1 MSRSSSSSR
10 WLEEHFSDK
19 FVQKA
24 QLEEYRSRAVYK
36 LKEIDDKYQIIKPNT
51 AIIDL
56 GAAPGGWSQYIR
68 RKLPNQCRI
77 IALDLLFMHP
87 LPNVEFIQGDFCEHN
102 TLEKLMNY
110 IPKSGVD
117 LLLSDMSPNISGITA
132 VDVPRA
138 MLLTEL
144 AINLANST
152 LKTGGTMLLKVFHG
166 AGFDELLNSIRKTY
180 NKVTIYKPEASRP
193 RSRETYFL
201 AKGHNL

>member
-1 MSRSSSSSR
+1 
-10 WLEEHFSDK
+10 
-19 FVQKA
+19 
-24 QLEEYRSRAVYK
+24 
-36 LKEIDDKYQIIKPNT
+36 
-51 AIIDL
+51 
-56 GAAPGGWSQYIR
+56 
-68 RKLPNQCRI
+68 
-77 IALDLLFMHP
+77 
-87 LPNVEFIQGDFCEHN
+87 
-102 TLEKLMNY
+102 MNY

>member
-87 LPNVEFIQGDFCEHN
+87 LPNV
-102 TLEKLMNY
+102 
-110 IPKSGVD
+110 
-117 LLLSDMSPNISGITA
+117 
-132 VDVPRA
+132 
-138 MLLTEL
+138 
-144 AINLANST
+144 
-152 LKTGGTMLLKVFHG
+152 
-166 AGFDELLNSIRKTY
+166 
-180 NKVTIYKPEASRP
+180 
-193 RSRETYFL
+193 
-201 AKGHNL
+201 